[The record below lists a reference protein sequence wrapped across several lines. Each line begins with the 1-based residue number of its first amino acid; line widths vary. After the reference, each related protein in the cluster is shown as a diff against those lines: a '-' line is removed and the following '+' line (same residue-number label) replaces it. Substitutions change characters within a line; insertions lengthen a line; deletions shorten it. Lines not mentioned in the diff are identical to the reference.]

1 MGSKK
6 ATKFDK
12 FIEGSETFNGFIFD
26 GCYGMS
32 ASVFFKIMNIYM
44 ETGENLLDDYSN
56 YIYLRWENP
65 SIHKA
70 YYPIE
75 ECDRVGQSLSNL
87 RKHKIVEPEDL
98 ADQRA
103 KIKEYRRI
111 NKHWQNKE
119 RLRPRIEACA
129 HTGKRSVRKK
139 VFEKYGKSCLAC
151 GATENITIDHVIPV
165 SKGGIND
172 ISNYQPLCKSCN
184 SKKMDKATD
193 YRKKKN
199 LVVHKMDEY
208 AEN

>member
-1 MGSKK
+1 MEKK
-6 ATKFDK
+6 EGRKFEE
-12 FIEGSETFNGFIFD
+12 FIEGSKTFNGFTFS
-26 GCYGMS
+26 GCYYMPRDI
-32 ASVFFKIMNIYM
+32 FFKLLNIYM
-44 ETGENLLDDYSN
+44 ETGENILDDYSN
-56 YIYLRWENP
+56 YIYIRMKVP
-65 SIHKA
+65 SISKP
-70 YYPIE
+70 YYSIE
-75 ECDRVGQSLSNL
+75 QCDRVGQSLSNL

-119 RLRPRIEACA
+119 RLRPRIEACT

-165 SKGGIND
+165 SKGGVND